1 MRQKSLYEEWVEKA
15 VGMLS
20 MKNRKGVF
28 SLDLVRGFIFALMS
42 IALGAFVIIVV
53 MANLRTSN
61 VLTTGSL
68 EFNLTGNVLNNVSTG
83 TANFFGNIPVWFSLL
98 SLLVIIAIL
107 AVVLYFISTRA
118 FQGGGAQRG
127 A

>member
-118 FQGGGAQRG
+118 FQGGGAMRG